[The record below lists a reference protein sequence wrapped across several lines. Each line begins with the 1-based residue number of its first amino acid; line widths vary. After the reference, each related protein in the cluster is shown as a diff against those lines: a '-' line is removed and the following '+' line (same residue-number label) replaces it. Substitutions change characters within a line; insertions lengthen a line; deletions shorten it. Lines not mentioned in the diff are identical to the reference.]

1 MNNEWFFEKFALI
14 ADAPGAVDRMRGLV
28 LELAVKGRLSRQAS
42 GNNSSKVR
50 LDSLGEWAQGCG
62 FPISEQGHKDREI
75 LFAKVS
81 DMNLPEN
88 TRELTITS
96 NTIDIETVRRL
107 RIKVHPPG
115 TVIFPKIGGAIA
127 TNKRRILVK
136 PTAIDNNC
144 SGIIPSKSCDT
155 TWLFIVLSA
164 IDFSK
169 YQSGTSVPS
178 VNQSTLGEIEVFLP
192 PLAEQKRIVA
202 KVEELMGLCDK
213 LESQQ
218 QERELRKSV
227 LVRSSLSRFAESPTR
242 ENLGYLFHNS
252 YDIPPSELRKS
263 ILTLAVQGKL
273 VESELQDEP
282 IDELLARMYDRRLQ
296 LIDEKK
302 IRKPRELPP
311 VAEVELPF
319 VVPRN
324 WRWRRWGHICDWI
337 TYGFTRPMAH
347 VDKGPPIVTAKNVQ
361 DGFMNFENSHRAD
374 STEFAD
380 LNPKDCPRR
389 GDILITK
396 DGTIGRAAIVDTD
409 EPFCINQSVA
419 VLWLE
424 SCLLYQPYMLIVIRS
439 PFAQGPIWEAAEG
452 MAIKHLSI
460 TDFAKMLIPIPPL
473 AEQHRI
479 VAKVDQ
485 LMALVDELERQQESS
500 REKASNLLDAIVHEM
515 TSGGYSRAF

>member
-273 VESELQDEP
+273 VPFDIESTKQTVGEH
-282 IDELLARMYDRRLQ
+282 IDFQNGFAFKSQWFTTTGTRLCRNVNVSHGF
-296 LIDEKK
+296 LDWKETVFVDEKIVGDFQRFALCEGDIVLSLDRPLIATGLK
-302 IRKPRELPP
+302 VARVTQEDLPSLLLQRVARLTPKHDQLTQSYIFLWLNSTAFVDCIAPGRSNGVPHISTRQVQELSFSLPP
-311 VAEVELPF
+311 
-319 VVPRN
+319 
-324 WRWRRWGHICDWI
+324 
-337 TYGFTRPMAH
+337 
-347 VDKGPPIVTAKNVQ
+347 
-361 DGFMNFENSHRAD
+361 
-374 STEFAD
+374 
-380 LNPKDCPRR
+380 
-389 GDILITK
+389 
-396 DGTIGRAAIVDTD
+396 
-409 EPFCINQSVA
+409 
-419 VLWLE
+419 
-424 SCLLYQPYMLIVIRS
+424 
-439 PFAQGPIWEAAEG
+439 
-452 MAIKHLSI
+452 LS
-460 TDFAKMLIPIPPL
+460 
-473 AEQHRI
+473 EQHRI
-479 VAKVDQ
+479 VSKVDQ
-485 LMALVDELERQQESS
+485 LMSLVDELERQQATS

-515 TSGGYSRAF
+515 TSGG